1 VTPPNETKE
10 ASMKNPWMSMWLSA
24 ANKAA
29 GAARGFGTAELH
41 RQRKTMAKEAARYR
55 SRAIDLQDAD
65 AGEASEKSGFIA
77 RSGARA
83 SRRRLGGRLPS
94 AVL

>member
-1 VTPPNETKE
+1 VTTPETKE

-41 RQRKTMAKEAARYR
+41 RQQKTMANEAARAMGFGP
-55 SRAIDLQDAD
+55 STSKKRAPV
-65 AGEASEKSGFIA
+65 K
-77 RSGARA
+77 
-83 SRRRLGGRLPS
+83 RRRKAAS
-94 AVL
+94 